1 MLTVFLC
8 LRKDFFTIYSLTI
21 KYILSLFFMRFKF
34 LLCIFCIIIV
44 SLVQSQTCIP
54 DPQYTIQGIYPD
66 TLLPACLWS
75 PYQKTL
81 TAVIPKDT
89 VINNQSVII
98 QNFEVLDIL
107 SLPDGMTYECGTP
120 GCMIDGG
127 TSGCISI
134 FGTPDTFQTTG
145 TYPLRLI
152 AKWRF
157 TYGTQVDSMTD
168 TLALPML
175 HLTPKIVG
183 QIMGITEPNCDSVN
197 QGSAIVYG
205 YGANPPFYY
214 LWDNG
219 QVGTVG
225 TQLNP
230 GIHHVYITD
239 NVGCQIMR
247 QITIETAGSGPVA
260 NMIDN
265 NPTCFGEENGSVQI
279 NMVNTS
285 TPPFYYSWSTGDTS
299 SALTGL
305 PAGSY
310 IVAITDGLG
319 CVSIYIETLVEP
331 LPFLVNVAIYPQTPG
346 LNDAYIIAEPTGGS
360 PPYEYSWNTGETSET
375 LLNITAGTYTLYLTD
390 EQGCTFDTTFVV
402 PILVSLAEPEKKA
415 FAKVYPNPLI
425 YNQKVVLEMEK
436 SMSSPLYAVLYN
448 LQMQPLQVWE
458 FVNPEKKN
466 ELEFPRTQG
475 SGVYFLELK
484 SEGKKE
490 FHKIIFAHP

>member
-1 MLTVFLC
+1 
-8 LRKDFFTIYSLTI
+8 
-21 KYILSLFFMRFKF
+21 MRFKF
-34 LLCIFCIIIV
+34 LLCIFCILFIV
-44 SLVQSQTCIP
+44 RAQSQTCIP
-54 DPQYTIQGIYPD
+54 DPQYTVQGIYPD

-89 VINNQSVII
+89 IINNTGVTI
-98 QNFEVLDIL
+98 QDFEVMDIL

-120 GCMIDGG
+120 DCIIEGG
-127 TSGCISI
+127 TNGCISI
-134 FGTPDTFQTTG
+134 FGTPDTFQNTG
-145 TYPLRLI
+145 VYPLKLI

-157 TYGTQVDSMTD
+157 TFGTQADSLTD
-168 TLALPML
+168 TLTLPNL

-183 QIMGITEPNCDSVN
+183 QIMGITEPNCDSIN

-205 YGANPPFYY
+205 YGSNPPFYY

-239 NVGCQIMR
+239 NVGCQIFR
-247 QITIETAGSGPVA
+247 QVTIETAGSGPVA
-260 NMIDN
+260 NMTDN
-265 NPTCFGEENGSVQI
+265 NPTCFEEENGSVQI

-285 TPPFYYSWSTGDTS
+285 VPPFYYSWSTGDTTAS
-299 SALTGL
+299 ISGL

-319 CVSIYIETLVEP
+319 CVSIYIETLVQP
-331 LPFLVNVAIYPQTPG
+331 QSFLVNASIYPQTPG
-346 LNDAYIIAEPTGGS
+346 FNDGYIIADPTGGT

-375 LLNITAGTYTLYLTD
+375 LLNITAGAYTLYLTD
-390 EQGCTFDTTFVV
+390 EQGCTYDTTFIL
-402 PILVSLAEPEKKA
+402 PMLVSLDKPGEKIFSKI
-415 FAKVYPNPLI
+415 YPNPLI
-425 YNQKVVLEMEK
+425 HNHTLVLEAETFR
-436 SMSSPLYAVLYN
+436 N
-448 LQMQPLQVWE
+448 TPLQVRIY
-458 FVNPEKKN
+458 NPEMQLLKQWDFENQEKKT
-466 ELEFPRTQG
+466 EIGIPPGLDQ
-475 SGVYFLELK
+475 GVYYIELK
-484 SEGKKE
+484 AGGKKE